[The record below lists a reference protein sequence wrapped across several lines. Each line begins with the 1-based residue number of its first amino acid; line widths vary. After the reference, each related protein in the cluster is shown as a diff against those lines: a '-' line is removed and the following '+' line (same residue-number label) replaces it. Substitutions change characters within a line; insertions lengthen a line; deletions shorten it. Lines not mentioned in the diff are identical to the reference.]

1 MWWQEPVTRLK
12 GIGPKKALE
21 FENINVARFYY
32 FIFFDF
38 IFSSQIIYFN
48 IILIFFFIF

>member
-21 FENINVARFYY
+21 FENINVVTIGDLLNHFPGRDA
-32 FIFFDF
+32 IW
-38 IFSSQIIYFN
+38 IIP
-48 IILIFFFIF
+48 ISGPSVS